1 MINARRLI
9 CSGIV
14 AVLVAGCSTPASRI
28 EKHLDVFNTF
38 PLEAQALIRQ
48 GKIDIGFTPDMVRIA
63 LGDPSREYNRKSA
76 DAESEVWSYVD
87 YNYSTERQ
95 RADVNVPVYDAGG
108 RRTSRHE
115 SIWVDVQKS
124 EEYEKLRIEFKD
136 GKVSAIETVQR

>member
-95 RADVNVPVYDAGG
+95 RADVNVPVYDAGDAAPAG
-108 RRTSRHE
+108 TNRSGWTSRNPKNTKNCA
-115 SIWVDVQKS
+115 SNSKTA
-124 EEYEKLRIEFKD
+124 K
-136 GKVSAIETVQR
+136 